1 MRNNSKA
8 VKTFFAFAMVV
19 GLMNTFASTAHADE
33 WQDHQRDAREWRHHH
48 HHHPMGPGRPVVYE
62 QPNVVYAPPVVVE
75 APQAADSGFNITIP
89 LNFK

>member
-1 MRNNSKA
+1 MRTQGKIAKA
-8 VKTFFAFAMVV
+8 FFAVAMVV

-33 WQDHQRDAREWRHHH
+33 WQDHQRDAREWRRH
-48 HHHPMGPGRPVVYE
+48 HHHPMGPGRQVVYQ

-75 APQAADSGFNITIP
+75 APQASSDSGLNITIP